1 VNDALLVGGLLDAS
15 WGVCDVYYPSDPRG
29 KMRMSQK
36 KDASLS
42 GLALGCILGGD
53 PIISRYEKMGA
64 YLKRLR
70 YLR

>member
-1 VNDALLVGGLLDAS
+1 MHLGGSVACVWS
-15 WGVCDVYYPSDPRG
+15 EFYQA
-29 KMRMSQK
+29 QK

-64 YLKRLR
+64 YLKRFAG
-70 YLR
+70 YKWIC